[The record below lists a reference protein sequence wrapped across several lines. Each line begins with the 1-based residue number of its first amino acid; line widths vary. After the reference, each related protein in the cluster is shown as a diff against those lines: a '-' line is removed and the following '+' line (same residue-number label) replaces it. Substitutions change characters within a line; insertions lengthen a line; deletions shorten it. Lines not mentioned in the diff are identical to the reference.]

1 MFFVVR
7 GGNLESLNRYKLRLF
22 TENIE
27 SVKGSEKNIT
37 HPSAVKPMS
46 AEVGWVGTARG
57 VLAILMFFAVAALV
71 LQIFFG
77 QLGQVAAQ
85 YPVPV
90 TNPFYDAYNK
100 TATALKTAMGT
111 LAPVFGVLV
120 AIIVIGIIWGLVRIL
135 G

>member
-1 MFFVVR
+1 
-7 GGNLESLNRYKLRLF
+7 
-22 TENIE
+22 
-27 SVKGSEKNIT
+27 
-37 HPSAVKPMS
+37 MS

-85 YPVPV
+85 YPVS
-90 TNPFYDAYNK
+90 TSNPFYSAYNQ
-100 TATALKTAMGT
+100 TATALKNAMST
-111 LAPVFGVLV
+111 LAPVFGILV

>member
-1 MFFVVR
+1 
-7 GGNLESLNRYKLRLF
+7 
-22 TENIE
+22 
-27 SVKGSEKNIT
+27 
-37 HPSAVKPMS
+37 MS

-85 YPVPV
+85 YPVS
-90 TNPFYDAYNK
+90 TSNPFYDAYNK

-120 AIIVIGIIWGLVRIL
+120 AIIVIGIIWALVRIL